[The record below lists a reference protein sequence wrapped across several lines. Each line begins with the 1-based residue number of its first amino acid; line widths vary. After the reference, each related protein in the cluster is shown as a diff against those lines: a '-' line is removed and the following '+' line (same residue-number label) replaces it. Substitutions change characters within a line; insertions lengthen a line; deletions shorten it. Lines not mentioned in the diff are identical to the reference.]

1 MPAVT
6 LVEGG
11 IWTVA
16 AVTTGG
22 VIVRPWRLPE
32 AVWAMA
38 GAATLVA
45 TALVPWRQAWG
56 AVAEG
61 SDLYLFL
68 IGMMLL
74 AELARQEGLFD
85 WLAAIAVNRANG
97 SGGRLFTQMFL
108 IGVAVTAFLSN
119 DATAVVLT
127 PAVYAAVRAAGA
139 TPAPYLFACAF
150 VANAASFLLP
160 ISNPSNLVMYGG
172 HLPPLAEW
180 LGRFALPSAL
190 AIGVTF
196 LALFL
201 SQRRALSAPIAQRI
215 AVPTLTRGGRLA
227 ACALVVAALALV
239 AASTAGRPLGG
250 PTIGVAALAAALL
263 CAVERRSL
271 PRLLGHLSWST
282 LPLVAGLFV
291 MVRALGQTSV
301 VDRLAEW
308 LGQAGGAGSGP
319 MGVGPTGIGL
329 VVAILC
335 NLINNLPAGLLAN
348 SVVAMAAPPAA
359 TVGAM
364 LIGLNLGPNL
374 SVTGSLATL
383 LWLAA
388 LRREGE
394 EISAWRFMRLGAV
407 VTLPALLL
415 ALAAL
420 SVGAHL

>member
-68 IGMMLL
+68 IGMMML

-85 WLAAIAVNRANG
+85 WLAAIAVNRAGG

-172 HLPPLAEW
+172 HLPPLTDW
-180 LGRFALPSAL
+180 LGRFALPSTL
-190 AIGVTF
+190 AIGATF

-201 SQRRALSAPIAQRI
+201 SQRRALSAPIARRI
-215 AVPTLTRGGRLA
+215 PVPTLARGGRLA
-227 ACALVVAALALV
+227 AYALAVAAVTLV

-250 PTIGVAALAAALL
+250 PTFGVAALAAALL

-282 LPLVAGLFV
+282 LPLVAGLFI

-301 VDRLAEW
+301 VDRLAER
-308 LGQAGGAGSGP
+308 LGQAGGAGLLDGGQ
-319 MGVGPTGIGL
+319 MGVGL
-329 VVAILC
+329 VVAVLC

-348 SVVAMAAPPAA
+348 SVVALAAPPAA

-420 SVGAHL
+420 SLGARL